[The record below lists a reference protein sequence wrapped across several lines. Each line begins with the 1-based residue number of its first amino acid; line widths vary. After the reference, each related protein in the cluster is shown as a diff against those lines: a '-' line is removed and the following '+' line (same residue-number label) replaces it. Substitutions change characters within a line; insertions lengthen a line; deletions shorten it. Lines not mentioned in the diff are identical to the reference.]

1 MQNNARTHCEHNNA
15 RTHCEHNNARTHCE
29 NFGCEHFAAINS
41 ILNTLSPICEQST
54 PFLIN

>member
-15 RTHCEHNNARTHCE
+15 RTHCEH
-29 NFGCEHFAAINS
+29 FGCEHFAAINS

-54 PFLIN
+54 PFLIH